1 MPVVIHAMPF
11 DRSPSRRRLA
21 FEAMLLFA
29 ATTLEKLQDVPRQ
42 VWLNIGLGVL
52 IFIVGF
58 FILRAIAQ
66 MNKII
71 LCILVAV
78 VLTLVGFNWVYS
90 RNEPAF
96 LTPVIDKIAP
106 FFPSGVENSP
116 KAKRYDQVLGR

>member
-1 MPVVIHAMPF
+1 MI
-11 DRSPSRRRLA
+11 
-21 FEAMLLFA
+21 LFA
-29 ATTLEKLQDVPRQ
+29 ATTLEKLNEVPRQ

-58 FILRAIAQ
+58 MVLRAVAQ

-78 VLTLVGFNWVYS
+78 GLTLVGFNWVYS
-90 RNEPAF
+90 RNEPKF

-106 FFPSGVENSP
+106 FFPSGAATSP
-116 KAKRYDQVLGR
+116 KANKLDRVLGR

>member
-1 MPVVIHAMPF
+1 
-11 DRSPSRRRLA
+11 
-21 FEAMLLFA
+21 MLLFA
-29 ATTLEKLQDVPRQ
+29 ATTLDKLHEVPRQ
-42 VWLNIGLGVL
+42 VWLNIGLAVL

-78 VLTLVGFNWVYS
+78 VLSLVGFNWVYS
-90 RNEPAF
+90 RKEPKF

-106 FFPSGVENSP
+106 FFPSGAENNP
-116 KAKRYDQVLGR
+116 KGKKYDQLLGR

>member
-11 DRSPSRRRLA
+11 DWSPSRRRLA

-29 ATTLEKLQDVPRQ
+29 ATTLEKLHEVPRQ

-96 LTPVIDKIAP
+96 LTPVVDKIAP
-106 FFPSGVENSP
+106 FFPSGAENNP
-116 KAKRYDQVLGR
+116 KVKKFDQLIGR

>member
-1 MPVVIHAMPF
+1 
-11 DRSPSRRRLA
+11 
-21 FEAMLLFA
+21 MLLFA
-29 ATTLEKLQDVPRQ
+29 ATTLEKLHEVPRQ

-71 LCILVAV
+71 LCIIVAV

-90 RNEPAF
+90 RNEPKF

-106 FFPSGVENSP
+106 FFPSGADSNP
-116 KAKRYDQVLGR
+116 KAQKYNKGIGI